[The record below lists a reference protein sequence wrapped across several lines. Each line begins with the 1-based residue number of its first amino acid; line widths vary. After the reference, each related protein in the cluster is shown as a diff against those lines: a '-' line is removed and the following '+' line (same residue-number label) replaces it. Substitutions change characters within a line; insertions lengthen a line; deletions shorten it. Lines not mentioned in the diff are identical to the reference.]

1 MEKKTSK
8 LLMEYKKFYLLII
21 VCLFSIGIFAQSG
34 TEKISISFSKI
45 PLKEAMARVE
55 KASGYLFSY
64 DATEINAEQLVS
76 LNCKNEEVRLALRKM
91 FEPTNITF
99 KFQNK
104 QIVLALSS
112 KDALTSKKGTTKTV
126 TGTVSDGAGEPIIGA
141 TVIVK
146 GTINGVL
153 TDMDGKY
160 TIKAREGEVLE
171 FRYIGYNS
179 VEQKVKDKSVINIAM
194 AESNV
199 NLDDVVVIGYGS
211 QKKES
216 VVSSVNTMKP
226 AEIAIPTRSLSNT
239 IAGQVAGVIA
249 IQRSGEPGND
259 DADFWIRGQ
268 SSYAGGTSPLVL
280 VDGVPRSMNDL
291 DTDEIETFT
300 VLKDA
305 AATAVYGSEGANG
318 VVLITTKRGR
328 AQKTIITFNAQYS
341 IATPTRM
348 PELMNSWDYLS
359 MWNEA
364 SWNDAGNPNW
374 DSYMQN
380 SAPYSAEAL
389 ARYRDGV
396 DPDLYPN
403 SIWTDLLSNNTQN
416 QRYTVNLR
424 GGSEKTKF
432 FVSGAYYKENGMF
445 KSNPLDDY
453 NANIGLERYNLRS
466 NVDMDITPTT
476 KLSVDMSGQYR
487 TQNNPGNSSDQIFK
501 HIILFPTH
509 LVPFTWSDGTAAVCD
524 TDADGRYNPYNLL
537 NYSGYSKKWSVAM
550 QTKATLRQKLD
561 FITKGLSVQ
570 GSISFDADFSSTL
583 ARSTSPDKYT
593 VKGRDENGQLIKTLF
608 AEGSPLGEAS
618 VSTSSGTKKI
628 YIEAQLNYER
638 TFAKKHAVTGTF
650 VYNQKETQYQ
660 GSRNSSGA
668 QTVGGLQLLPYRKQ
682 NIVMRG
688 TYAYDG
694 RYILEASFGATGS
707 ENFAPGNRYGVFPA
721 GSIGWVISREAFMK
735 GTEKWLD
742 NLKLRASFGLVGSD
756 KISDNNDD
764 RFAYLQF
771 FQGGDGYSFGFNEF
785 GSGYD
790 GLKEGNFANPNL
802 TWEKARKTNVGFD
815 ATLFNGKLTIAA
827 DYFREHR
834 YDIITT
840 LSDGDKM
847 GYPDIVG
854 KDAPF
859 VNSGIVDNQGIDFEL
874 GWNSTI
880 GKDFRYYIKPNF
892 TFARN
897 KIKFMNEV
905 DYGNEY
911 RQKTGRRLGEHFVY
925 VVDHFVYDQAEAD
938 KLNAMNDGRGF
949 QPWGELHPG
958 DVVYKDLNQDG
969 KIDDYGDRTHMG
981 FPRTPEIQFGIPFGI
996 QYKGFDISVMFQGS
1010 LNSSILLNGAAVW
1023 DFPSYEQDQ
1032 YGKVKHMHL
1041 NRWTEATKDV
1051 ATYPRLTYGAY
1062 ENNKNG
1068 NSSLFLYNANYI
1080 RLKNLEVGYSLP
1092 KNIIRFAGLQNVRFY
1107 VQGLNL
1113 LTFDSLD
1120 DVDMD
1125 PETKE
1130 GSGDWYPIQRVYNF
1144 GVEITY

>member
-859 VNSGIVDNQGIDFEL
+859 VN
-874 GWNSTI
+874 
-880 GKDFRYYIKPNF
+880 
-892 TFARN
+892 
-897 KIKFMNEV
+897 
-905 DYGNEY
+905 
-911 RQKTGRRLGEHFVY
+911 
-925 VVDHFVYDQAEAD
+925 
-938 KLNAMNDGRGF
+938 
-949 QPWGELHPG
+949 
-958 DVVYKDLNQDG
+958 
-969 KIDDYGDRTHMG
+969 
-981 FPRTPEIQFGIPFGI
+981 
-996 QYKGFDISVMFQGS
+996 
-1010 LNSSILLNGAAVW
+1010 
-1023 DFPSYEQDQ
+1023 
-1032 YGKVKHMHL
+1032 
-1041 NRWTEATKDV
+1041 
-1051 ATYPRLTYGAY
+1051 
-1062 ENNKNG
+1062 
-1068 NSSLFLYNANYI
+1068 
-1080 RLKNLEVGYSLP
+1080 LP
-1092 KNIIRFAGLQNVRFY
+1092 
-1107 VQGLNL
+1107 
-1113 LTFDSLD
+1113 
-1120 DVDMD
+1120 
-1125 PETKE
+1125 
-1130 GSGDWYPIQRVYNF
+1130 
-1144 GVEITY
+1144 

>member
-416 QRYTVNLR
+416 QRYTVILQK
-424 GGSEKTKF
+424 GYT
-432 FVSGAYYKENGMF
+432 
-445 KSNPLDDY
+445 PL
-453 NANIGLERYNLRS
+453 
-466 NVDMDITPTT
+466 
-476 KLSVDMSGQYR
+476 K
-487 TQNNPGNSSDQIFK
+487 
-501 HIILFPTH
+501 
-509 LVPFTWSDGTAAVCD
+509 
-524 TDADGRYNPYNLL
+524 
-537 NYSGYSKKWSVAM
+537 
-550 QTKATLRQKLD
+550 
-561 FITKGLSVQ
+561 
-570 GSISFDADFSSTL
+570 
-583 ARSTSPDKYT
+583 
-593 VKGRDENGQLIKTLF
+593 
-608 AEGSPLGEAS
+608 
-618 VSTSSGTKKI
+618 
-628 YIEAQLNYER
+628 
-638 TFAKKHAVTGTF
+638 
-650 VYNQKETQYQ
+650 
-660 GSRNSSGA
+660 
-668 QTVGGLQLLPYRKQ
+668 
-682 NIVMRG
+682 
-688 TYAYDG
+688 
-694 RYILEASFGATGS
+694 
-707 ENFAPGNRYGVFPA
+707 
-721 GSIGWVISREAFMK
+721 SRELEELPRFRVMS
-735 GTEKWLD
+735 WQPFQLPWS
-742 NLKLRASFGLVGSD
+742 ASLC
-756 KISDNNDD
+756 
-764 RFAYLQF
+764 
-771 FQGGDGYSFGFNEF
+771 
-785 GSGYD
+785 
-790 GLKEGNFANPNL
+790 
-802 TWEKARKTNVGFD
+802 
-815 ATLFNGKLTIAA
+815 LFK
-827 DYFREHR
+827 
-834 YDIITT
+834 
-840 LSDGDKM
+840 
-847 GYPDIVG
+847 
-854 KDAPF
+854 
-859 VNSGIVDNQGIDFEL
+859 
-874 GWNSTI
+874 
-880 GKDFRYYIKPNF
+880 
-892 TFARN
+892 
-897 KIKFMNEV
+897 
-905 DYGNEY
+905 
-911 RQKTGRRLGEHFVY
+911 
-925 VVDHFVYDQAEAD
+925 
-938 KLNAMNDGRGF
+938 
-949 QPWGELHPG
+949 
-958 DVVYKDLNQDG
+958 
-969 KIDDYGDRTHMG
+969 
-981 FPRTPEIQFGIPFGI
+981 
-996 QYKGFDISVMFQGS
+996 
-1010 LNSSILLNGAAVW
+1010 
-1023 DFPSYEQDQ
+1023 
-1032 YGKVKHMHL
+1032 
-1041 NRWTEATKDV
+1041 
-1051 ATYPRLTYGAY
+1051 
-1062 ENNKNG
+1062 
-1068 NSSLFLYNANYI
+1068 
-1080 RLKNLEVGYSLP
+1080 
-1092 KNIIRFAGLQNVRFY
+1092 
-1107 VQGLNL
+1107 
-1113 LTFDSLD
+1113 
-1120 DVDMD
+1120 
-1125 PETKE
+1125 
-1130 GSGDWYPIQRVYNF
+1130 
-1144 GVEITY
+1144 